1 LIFNTSPI
9 VEKVAILALTA
20 IFLILF
26 IGRNV
31 VLKRKIGKSVR
42 GSGISAPVIF
52 SFVLF
57 TVTNF
62 AVLDARV
69 YRLLVPVGVLSHG
82 WIALSGYVLLAVSV
96 VFGAL
101 VSRQM
106 RDSWRVGIQ
115 PNDRTELMQTG
126 VFSVIRNPYF
136 LTYYAM
142 FISFFIIKPAVVL
155 LVLVLSTILAYHR
168 MVHREERHLHR
179 VHGQSY
185 ADYVKRTGRYLPKM
199 SHARKRVPMER

>member
-1 LIFNTSPI
+1 
-9 VEKVAILALTA
+9 VERVAISVLTA
-20 IFLILF
+20 LFLISF

-31 VLKRKIGKSVR
+31 MLKRKIGKSVR
-42 GSGISAPVIF
+42 GSGISAPVVF
-52 SFVLF
+52 SFALF

-62 AVLDARV
+62 AVLDGRV
-69 YRLLVPVGVLSHG
+69 YRLLLPVDELRCG
-82 WIALSGYVLLAVSV
+82 WLALSGYVLFTVSIV
-96 VFGAL
+96 LGAL

-115 PNDRTELMQTG
+115 ADDRTELIQTG
-126 VFSVIRNPYF
+126 VFSVVRNPYF

-142 FISFFIIKPAVVL
+142 FISFFIIRPAVVL

-168 MVHREERHLHR
+168 VVRREERHLHR

-185 ADYVKRTGRYLPKM
+185 ADYVKRTGRYFPKM
-199 SHARKRVPMER
+199 R